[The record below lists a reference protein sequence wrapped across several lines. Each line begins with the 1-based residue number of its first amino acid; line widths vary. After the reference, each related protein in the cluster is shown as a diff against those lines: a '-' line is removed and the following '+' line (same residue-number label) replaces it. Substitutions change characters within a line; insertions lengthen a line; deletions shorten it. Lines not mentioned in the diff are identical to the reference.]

1 MRRAAMVIVAG
12 SLTLGACSDSQ
23 GGPGVQLS
31 PGTRLIASLQP
42 FDACADLLGYLQ
54 REGAERVGPYGL
66 PGLGGNG
73 GVMPMGGPILRST
86 DGLESS
92 PMSASPGGS
101 RTGATGEAGGNL
113 STDGGLQAGIDY
125 SGTNVQEEGVDEAD
139 FAKTDGKRLVVI
151 TQGRFQ
157 VLDTSGTRP
166 SLSGTVAL
174 PSDEWDHQLL
184 LEGDRAFVLSNGMK
198 AASDTDTPSPDG
210 RDMLYPYVY
219 QSPTATLTEVDI
231 SDPTKPQIVATLTI
245 DGTQVSARSI
255 GNTARIV
262 MQSDPSSL
270 GFVSPQG
277 PEGEDV
283 ATETNRS
290 IIEKSTLD
298 DWLPSYTLDDKSQ
311 GGSATSKG
319 RLVPCD
325 QVSRPPEFSGFGALS
340 VLTVDLSKPLGL
352 GETISVL
359 AGGQNVYASSE
370 NLYVATT
377 RYAEQLTNSSAPPT
391 PPAPTT
397 EIHAF
402 EITGTG
408 PARYLASGQVK
419 GTLLNQFSM
428 SEHKGH
434 LRVATTIES
443 VFWATPMAEPMPMP
457 EPIGPDDAVQST
469 TDPSTAVSESMV
481 SVLAFDEG
489 RLSQVGQVGGLGR
502 NERIYAVRF
511 IGDRGYVVTFRQT
524 DPLYVLD
531 LSDPTAPA
539 VRGELKVAGYSAYL
553 HPVGENLLL
562 GLGQDATD
570 EGQTQGTQLS
580 LFDVSDPTVPKRLH
594 NYTMAQSSSEAE
606 YDHHAFLYW
615 PKSGLTVI
623 PVQSY
628 ATENPFIGALAAT
641 VNKTS
646 GITEKGRITQPV
658 SDIWAGN
665 IRRSMMIGDLLYTI
679 SDVGIQASDPSTL
692 VSQSWIAFPTQ

>member
-1 MRRAAMVIVAG
+1 MTIATAVVA
-12 SLTLGACSDSQ
+12 SLVLGACSGSR
-23 GGPGVQLS
+23 GGPRVQLS

-42 FDACADLLGYLQ
+42 FDACGDMLDYLH
-54 REGAERVGPYGL
+54 REGAKRVGPYGL
-66 PGLGGNG
+66 PSLGGYG
-73 GVMPMGGPILRST
+73 GVMPMGQVSRDISGR
-86 DGLESS
+86 ESS
-92 PMSASPGGS
+92 PMGPVANAGSSVTSEKGGPVSAD
-101 RTGATGEAGGNL
+101 A
-113 STDGGLQAGIDY
+113 LQAGTDY
-125 SGTNVQEEGVDEAD
+125 SGTNVQEGGVDEAD
-139 FAKTDGKRLVVI
+139 FAKTDGNRLVVI
-151 TQGRFQ
+151 TQGRLQ
-157 VLDTSGTRP
+157 VLDTSETRP

-174 PSDEWDHQLL
+174 PGDEWDHQLL
-184 LEGDRAFVLSNGMK
+184 LEGDRALVLSNGMR
-198 AASDTDTPSPDG
+198 AASKTGKSNPDS
-210 RDMLYPYVY
+210 REMPYSYPY
-219 QSPTATLTEVDI
+219 QAPTAVLTEIDL

-255 GNTARIV
+255 GRTARIV
-262 MQSDPSSL
+262 MQSDPSSM

-277 PEGEDV
+277 PEGDDV

-290 IIEKSTLD
+290 IIDKSTID
-298 DWLPSYTLDDKSQ
+298 DWLPSYTLDDKRPS
-311 GGSATSKG
+311 GSATSKG

-352 GETISVL
+352 GDAVSVL
-359 AGGQNVYASSE
+359 ASGQNVYASSE
-370 NLYVATT
+370 NLYIATT
-377 RYAEQLTNSSAPPT
+377 RYTEQLTDSSAPPT
-391 PPAPTT
+391 PSAPTT

-443 VFWATPMAEPMPMP
+443 VFWATPMP

-511 IGDRGYVVTFRQT
+511 IGNRGYVVTFRQT
-524 DPLYVLD
+524 DPLYVVD

-539 VRGELKVAGYSAYL
+539 VRGELKVAGYSSYL

-562 GLGQDATD
+562 GLGQDATE
-570 EGQTQGTQLS
+570 EGRIQGTQLS
-580 LFDVSDPTVPKRLH
+580 LFDVSDPTVPKRLQ
-594 NYTMAQSSSEAE
+594 NYTMPQSSSEAE
-606 YDHHAFLYW
+606 YDHLAFLYW

-628 ATENPFIGALAAT
+628 ATENPFIGALTAT
-641 VNKTS
+641 VDKTS
-646 GITEKGRITQPV
+646 GITEKGRITQPI

-679 SDVGIQASDPSTL
+679 SDIGIQASDPSTL
-692 VSQSWIAFPTQ
+692 ASQSWITFPAQ